1 MSSKQRGGAFVWV
14 IAIVV
19 LIAAG
24 GVWLWKGRSTA
35 EAGDVAV
42 TWKTKKEKLRI
53 SVIESGQF
61 KASKSND
68 IYNEVKG
75 GATILYLCP
84 EGTQVNEGD
93 LLVRLDASTLENDL
107 TAQRIKWEQANA
119 AWIQADK
126 TKEIQ
131 VSLNASAEEKALVDL
146 AIATADVEKFREGD
160 WKIKQEQAEQDIK
173 LAQSE
178 LAIAEQKLLDT
189 QELVALE
196 FAAKMDLDGDTF
208 ARDQKSVKLTMT
220 KRQLEVMI
228 KYEFDRQMMQLTSTM
243 NQNKAELERVKLR
256 AVADMAQKEA
266 DLHSK
271 EATLDLER
279 NKLDDLEEQLAKT
292 VIKAPTSGLVVY
304 PGNQGGGGMGRSDR
318 DRVEEGATVREHQLL
333 ISLPDTSEMT
343 VLVSVHESSIDK
355 IRLGQP
361 AEVGID
367 AIGDRSFLGKVT
379 FIAPL
384 PDSQNQWLNPDL
396 KIYRCEITL
405 GGDTSVLRPG
415 MSASTEIV
423 IDEIQD
429 AIAVPIHAVRRR
441 GDHFFCYV
449 EDADG
454 KPEIQ
459 EVKIGLH
466 NDQHVAVTEGL
477 REGQSVFLSEPPGA
491 PQPKFADAAEASKT
505 SVEELRQK
513 TSEINARPKS
523 DEGKRT
529 EGRTARGVPPGM
541 TAEQL
546 EKWNKMSPEEKRKA
560 REEMMKNLT
569 PEQRAQMEEAA
580 RKRFGGGDGNSDGK
594 SDGKGGPKPDA
605 PADAKAGEKPA
616 AKPAEPAAAPAAS
629 AVPVQGGG
637 R

>member
-1 MSSKQRGGAFVWV
+1 MSSKQWGGAFVLV

-24 GVWLWKGRSTA
+24 GVWLWKGRSTV
-35 EAGDVAV
+35 EAGDVVV

-53 SVIESGQF
+53 SVIESGQL

-228 KYEFDRQMMQLTSTM
+228 KYEFDR
-243 NQNKAELERVKLR
+243 
-256 AVADMAQKEA
+256 
-266 DLHSK
+266 
-271 EATLDLER
+271 
-279 NKLDDLEEQLAKT
+279 
-292 VIKAPTSGLVVY
+292 
-304 PGNQGGGGMGRSDR
+304 
-318 DRVEEGATVREHQLL
+318 
-333 ISLPDTSEMT
+333 
-343 VLVSVHESSIDK
+343 
-355 IRLGQP
+355 
-361 AEVGID
+361 
-367 AIGDRSFLGKVT
+367 
-379 FIAPL
+379 
-384 PDSQNQWLNPDL
+384 
-396 KIYRCEITL
+396 
-405 GGDTSVLRPG
+405 
-415 MSASTEIV
+415 
-423 IDEIQD
+423 
-429 AIAVPIHAVRRR
+429 
-441 GDHFFCYV
+441 
-449 EDADG
+449 
-454 KPEIQ
+454 
-459 EVKIGLH
+459 
-466 NDQHVAVTEGL
+466 
-477 REGQSVFLSEPPGA
+477 
-491 PQPKFADAAEASKT
+491 
-505 SVEELRQK
+505 
-513 TSEINARPKS
+513 
-523 DEGKRT
+523 
-529 EGRTARGVPPGM
+529 
-541 TAEQL
+541 
-546 EKWNKMSPEEKRKA
+546 
-560 REEMMKNLT
+560 
-569 PEQRAQMEEAA
+569 
-580 RKRFGGGDGNSDGK
+580 
-594 SDGKGGPKPDA
+594 
-605 PADAKAGEKPA
+605 
-616 AKPAEPAAAPAAS
+616 
-629 AVPVQGGG
+629 
-637 R
+637 

>member
-53 SVIESGQF
+53 SVIESGQL

-256 AVADMAQKEA
+256 AVVMPSPLGLAIV
-266 DLHSK
+266 
-271 EATLDLER
+271 
-279 NKLDDLEEQLAKT
+279 KL
-292 VIKAPTSGLVVY
+292 
-304 PGNQGGGGMGRSDR
+304 
-318 DRVEEGATVREHQLL
+318 
-333 ISLPDTSEMT
+333 
-343 VLVSVHESSIDK
+343 
-355 IRLGQP
+355 
-361 AEVGID
+361 VGP
-367 AIGDRSFLGKVT
+367 S
-379 FIAPL
+379 
-384 PDSQNQWLNPDL
+384 
-396 KIYRCEITL
+396 
-405 GGDTSVLRPG
+405 
-415 MSASTEIV
+415 
-423 IDEIQD
+423 
-429 AIAVPIHAVRRR
+429 
-441 GDHFFCYV
+441 
-449 EDADG
+449 
-454 KPEIQ
+454 
-459 EVKIGLH
+459 
-466 NDQHVAVTEGL
+466 
-477 REGQSVFLSEPPGA
+477 PP
-491 PQPKFADAAEASKT
+491 
-505 SVEELRQK
+505 
-513 TSEINARPKS
+513 
-523 DEGKRT
+523 
-529 EGRTARGVPPGM
+529 
-541 TAEQL
+541 
-546 EKWNKMSPEEKRKA
+546 
-560 REEMMKNLT
+560 
-569 PEQRAQMEEAA
+569 
-580 RKRFGGGDGNSDGK
+580 
-594 SDGKGGPKPDA
+594 
-605 PADAKAGEKPA
+605 
-616 AKPAEPAAAPAAS
+616 
-629 AVPVQGGG
+629 
-637 R
+637 